1 MKIFIVPLT
10 ESYLKKAESV
20 SELEIGIELVK
31 HRWQENIK
39 IISVIRETKR
49 TKKSKRLASPVM
61 DWSVLDTVVRKRK
74 LVDININDVDSEAV
88 KYAKLAFQ
96 KALKLEGDL

>member
-1 MKIFIVPLT
+1 
-10 ESYLKKAESV
+10 
-20 SELEIGIELVK
+20 
-31 HRWQENIK
+31 
-39 IISVIRETKR
+39 
-49 TKKSKRLASPVM
+49 M